1 MIGQPTGSAEMRLG
15 SVQALPP
22 TKGVDLNPFLASPG
36 FNTPHLLAVMPS
48 EDGIYHCIFFS
59 LWERPGFQSSVPPT
73 ADSCSDVPWE

>member
-1 MIGQPTGSAEMRLG
+1 MIRQPTGSAEMCLG

-36 FNTPHLLAVMPS
+36 FNAPHLLAVMTS
-48 EDGIYHCIFFS
+48 EDGIYHCIFS
-59 LWERPGFQSSVPPT
+59 LAERQAFQSSVPAT